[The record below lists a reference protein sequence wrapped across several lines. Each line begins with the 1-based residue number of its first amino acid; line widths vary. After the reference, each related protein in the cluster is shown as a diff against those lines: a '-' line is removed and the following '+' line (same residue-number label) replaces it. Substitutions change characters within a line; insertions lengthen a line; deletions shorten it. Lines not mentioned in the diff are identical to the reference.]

1 MAGVCLILITSGQR
15 ILTKGRIAVFSPLL
29 EAPRKSFDILALY
42 KSDYYYYYYN
52 EWFQVLTG
60 RSYCVLDGGKTS
72 SVRYSSDVL
81 PQSSILDPLLFNSIY
96 SEPAPCL
103 KARRQAARIC

>member
-52 EWFQVLTG
+52 EFV
-60 RSYCVLDGGKTS
+60 
-72 SVRYSSDVL
+72 
-81 PQSSILDPLLFNSIY
+81 
-96 SEPAPCL
+96 
-103 KARRQAARIC
+103 